1 MLEGVNIRP
10 SGKLIDKFKAS
21 GGMHDLLDGGN
32 AYLILTTDVLLIDRY
47 SLWSFAHGF
56 KRRNA
61 QKSTSEAW
69 FYDWEFKERA
79 EEAEKP

>member
-1 MLEGVNIRP
+1 M
-10 SGKLIDKFKAS
+10 
-21 GGMHDLLDGGN
+21 
-32 AYLILTTDVLLIDRY
+32 LTTDVLLIDRY
-47 SLWSFAHGF
+47 SLRSFAHGF